1 MTVPR
6 PDQILNA
13 RVSLTDGPESA
24 SWARSQVRLMLDG
37 ATPESVHQT
46 LLVVDEL
53 ISDAERYREQVTE
66 IRLGL
71 NRSAARLH
79 LELDAEATGDLPLP
93 VSPDEIADGRLLLE
107 QLPIDWGVRADG
119 ITRTVWTVMDLA
131 RQQGVHD

>member
-1 MTVPR
+1 MPK

-13 RVSLTDGPESA
+13 RMTLTDGPEST

-71 NRSAARLH
+71 DRQAARLRV
-79 LELDAEATGDLPLP
+79 EVDAEATDDVPLP
-93 VSPDEIADGRLLLE
+93 VSPDETADGRLLLE
-107 QLPIDWGVRADG
+107 QLPLDWGVRG
-119 ITRTVWTVMDLA
+119 EGTTRTVWAVMNLA
-131 RQQGVHD
+131 RRQGDQD

>member
-13 RVSLTDGPESA
+13 RMSLTDGPESA

-53 ISDAERYREQVTE
+53 IADAGRYREQVTE

-71 NRSAARLH
+71 NRQAARLH
-79 LELDAEATGDLPLP
+79 LELDAEATGDLPEP
-93 VSPDEIADGRLLLE
+93 VSPEETADGRLLLE
-107 QLPIDWGVRADG
+107 QLPIDWGVRSDG
-119 ITRTVWTVMDLA
+119 ITRTVWAVMNLTR
-131 RQQGVHD
+131 RQGDQD